1 MELIIQICVLSIL
14 VCFSLLVCTICV
26 FTIMGIIKTN
36 IDYFTFKKDKKAE
49 NVKKMWNKSNVL
61 FAKKAQIIYNATLY
75 FATRRIQKR

>member
-49 NVKKMWNKSNVL
+49 NVKNVE
-61 FAKKAQIIYNATLY
+61 
-75 FATRRIQKR
+75 